1 MNPKYKLHTFSSS
14 RNNEAQL
21 QAIYDLNQANT
32 PEVGSLES
40 MQHLK
45 QLIEFSSYNL
55 LVLKEDEIV
64 ATSLNK
70 VYGDVISVPGLMIA
84 ASDTR
89 HYSKIADNSFRFNP
103 FSIVPEDM
111 TGFHG
116 TNESIGVDSFI
127 SGIKTY
133 VEIISEGSSS

>member
-1 MNPKYKLHTFSSS
+1 MNELRLLPSSEEVEVRS
-14 RNNEAQL
+14 LGGMEASG
-21 QAIYDLNQANT
+21 I
-32 PEVGSLES
+32 
-40 MQHLK
+40 
-45 QLIEFSSYNL
+45 SSWNSPGF
-55 LVLKEDEIV
+55 EIV

-116 TNESIGVDSFI
+116 TNESIRVDSFI

-133 VEIISEGSSS
+133 VEIISEGSSN